1 MSKMSF
7 ISGLPHRS
15 SSYFYV
21 GDFFRILNAAV
32 FGLEPPETTVGFK
45 LENYDVDYATGF
57 FPPEPLPRLRG
68 LFDLWERAL
77 DDAEGNVSLGEDT
90 RESAKAKRPYGESWR
105 ERVRTVSMR
114 DYWTC
119 MSQPKLTPP
128 QFPVLDT
135 GLLVDEEPLLQRAHM
150 VLAFLVHFYVHS
162 QPPSDTPMPIHVPE
176 SLAIPIVHVSRAL
189 GIAPVLTFA
198 DTVLWNAMPADSQ
211 LPMSAS
217 NIKFVHSF
225 SSASTERNFHIASAK
240 AELRGV
246 EILRI
251 IEDYAQLPDI
261 VNVHA
266 VSKTARD
273 LRRLVTVVQDL
284 TDIIQN
290 VREAVDPY
298 SFYWEVRPW
307 FRGSGCGASK
317 WIFDGV
323 PDSDSLDLA
332 GPSAGQ
338 STVMHALDVFLDV
351 DHQLHQKRSPAP
363 SEENKRADRGFMERM
378 RRYMPGDHQAFLRDL
393 AALRV
398 PIRARAKTSPLLR
411 ESYDLAILALKK
423 FRDAHM
429 RIACLYV
436 ISMANTTP
444 PGTPEEGS
452 ERQRAQQGPRQ
463 GTGGS
468 HISSLLKA
476 GRDATDRSLLGRR

>member
-1 MSKMSF
+1 MSF

-15 SSYFYV
+15 SPYFSV
-21 GDFFRILNAAV
+21 AHIFRVLNASV
-32 FGLEPPETTVGFK
+32 FGVEPSRAIAGFK

-57 FPPEPLPRLRG
+57 FPPEPLPRLSG
-68 LFDLWERAL
+68 PLELWERAL
-77 DDAEGNVSLGEDT
+77 DDAEGNISLGEDT

-105 ERVRTVSMR
+105 ERVRA
-114 DYWTC
+114 
-119 MSQPKLTPP
+119 
-128 QFPVLDT
+128 FPVLDT
-135 GLLVDEEPLLQRAHM
+135 DHLDEDCFLQRAHM
-150 VLAFLVHFYVHS
+150 ILAFLVHFYVHS
-162 QPPSDTPMPIHVPE
+162 QPPSDTPTPVHVPE
-176 SLAIPIVHVSRAL
+176 SLAIPIVNVSRAL

-198 DTVLWNAMPADSQ
+198 DTVLWNAIPADSQ
-211 LPMSAS
+211 LPISAN
-217 NIKFVHSF
+217 NIKFVRSF
-225 SSASTERNFHIASAK
+225 SGNSTEKNFHIASAK

-261 VNVHA
+261 VDVHA

-284 TDIIQN
+284 TDILQN
-290 VREAVDPY
+290 VKEAVDPY

-317 WIFDGV
+317 WIYDGV
-323 PDSDSLDLA
+323 PESDSLDLA

-338 STVMHALDVFLDV
+338 SSVMHAIDVYLDV

-363 SEENKRADRGFMERM
+363 SEENKRADKGFMERM

-393 AALRV
+393 AALHV
-398 PIRARAKTSPLLR
+398 PIRTRAKTSPLLR
-411 ESYDLAILALKK
+411 ESYDLAVLALKK

-429 RIACLYV
+429 RVACLYV

>member
-1 MSKMSF
+1 MSF

-15 SSYFYV
+15 SSYFFV
-21 GDFFRILNAAV
+21 GNFFRVLNAAV
-32 FGLEPPETTVGFK
+32 FGLEPSETTAGFK

-57 FPPEPLPRLRG
+57 FPPEPLPRLSG
-68 LFDLWERAL
+68 QFELWERAL

-105 ERVRTVSMR
+105 ERVRT
-114 DYWTC
+114 
-119 MSQPKLTPP
+119 
-128 QFPVLDT
+128 FPVLDT
-135 GLLVDEEPLLQRAHM
+135 DHLVDKECLLQRAHM
-150 VLAFLVHFYVHS
+150 VLAFLVHFFVHS
-162 QPPSDTPMPIHVPE
+162 QLPSDTSMPIHIPE
-176 SLAIPIVHVSRAL
+176 SLAIPIVNVSRAL

-217 NIKFVHSF
+217 NIKFVRAFASN
-225 SSASTERNFHIASAK
+225 STEKNFHIASAK

-251 IEDYAQLPDI
+251 IEDYAHLPDI
-261 VNVHA
+261 VDVHA

-284 TDIIQN
+284 TDILQN
-290 VREAVDPY
+290 VKEAVDPH

-307 FRGSGCGASK
+307 FRGSGCGGSK
-317 WIFDGV
+317 WIYDGV
-323 PDSDSLDLA
+323 PDSDSLDLD

-338 STVMHALDVFLDV
+338 SSVMHAIDVFLDV

-411 ESYDLAILALKK
+411 ESYDLAVLALKK

-436 ISMANTTP
+436 ISMSNTTP

-452 ERQRAQQGPRQ
+452 ERRRLQKGPRQ

-476 GRDATDRSLLGRR
+476 GRDATDRTLLGRR